1 MGPRMSMDQDLRDC
15 QRLMRGGSK
24 SFFAASRVLP
34 RPMRHS
40 AMALYA
46 FCRVADD
53 AIDLISENDK
63 HVGKLQSEAIE
74 SLIQ

>member
-1 MGPRMSMDQDLRDC
+1 MGARLNMDQDLLDC

-34 RPMRHS
+34 DAMRQS

-53 AIDLISENDK
+53 AVDHLADCI
-63 HVGKLQSEAIE
+63 VRRVR
-74 SLIQ
+74 